1 MIENAF
7 RLEIASW
14 ERDLPDLRAVRE
26 TVFVVEQQ
34 VPVEEEWDA
43 LDPASV
49 HVIARDDHGRPI
61 GTGRLT
67 PERRIGRMAVLRE
80 WRGRGVGDAMLRTLL
95 EQARARH
102 WPGVSLN
109 AQLAAIPFYQRA
121 GFDIEGEE
129 FIEAGIRHRAMRLA
143 LAPPEA
149 PDRPGARAHAAP
161 EARAVELQSIRDA
174 QELTDALAAQA
185 RHRLWIYSRD
195 LDPLLYDREPFL
207 EHVRRLLTSAAQAEL
222 RVLVHDPA
230 VAVRDGHRLLALAQR
245 LSSRCHLRTPVV
257 DEDRQYAA
265 AFLLD
270 DRGGYL
276 YRPIGSRFEG
286 EGNPHRPGRQRA
298 LLSYFEQV
306 WERSEPSP
314 ELRRLA
320 L

>member
-1 MIENAF
+1 MIEDAF
-7 RLEIASW
+7 RIEIASY

-26 TVFVVEQQ
+26 PVFVAEQQ
-34 VPVEEEWDA
+34 VPIEEEWDA

-49 HVIARDDHGRPI
+49 HVLARDGQGRPV

-67 PERRIGRMAVLRE
+67 PERKIGRMAVLPE
-80 WRGRGVGDAMLRTLL
+80 WRGRGVGAAMLRTLL

-102 WPGVSLN
+102 WPEVVLH
-109 AQLAAIPFYQRA
+109 AQVDAIPFYLRA
-121 GFDIEGEE
+121 GFVGEGEE
-129 FIEAGIRHRAMRLA
+129 FVEAGIRHRTMRLA
-143 LAPPEA
+143 LAPPAA
-149 PDRPGARAHAAP
+149 PDRPGARAP
-161 EARAVELQSIRDA
+161 DSPPPRGVEVASIHDA
-174 QELTDALAAQA
+174 QQFTDALAAQA

-207 EHVRRLLTSAAQAEL
+207 EHVRRLLTGAAQAEV

-276 YRPIGSRFEG
+276 FRPIGSRFEG
-286 EGNPHRPGRQRA
+286 EGNAHRPGRHRA